1 MSWRE
6 KYNEMIKERQER
18 KYSRTIK
25 MNYVVYCIRLTE
37 RDKIKKRKMVYIEND
52 MRAYIGITK
61 NFFSRFENHK
71 KKFDGINF
79 LMEIIHADFMT
90 RGDAEKLETKY
101 INDYIKNGYKLFN
114 TAKTPVEYRCE
125 IKK

>member
-1 MSWRE
+1 MNWRE
-6 KYNEMIKERQER
+6 QITAYKKERQER

-52 MRAYIGITK
+52 MRAYIGITRNPFK
-61 NFFSRFENHK
+61 RFEDHK
-71 KKFDGINF
+71 KKFEGLTFI
-79 LMEIIHADFMT
+79 METIHKDYMT
-90 RGDAEKLETKY
+90 MIDAEELETKY

-114 TAKTPVEYRCE
+114 KDKTPVEYRCE